1 MKMFIIGFVVAWCV
15 LALLSFVSESI
26 GKGGISLFE
35 GFASTV
41 LTLPL
46 LPFALLYRGGFEIY
60 KKLFRRSK
68 S

>member
-1 MKMFIIGFVVAWCV
+1 MKMFIIGFVAAWFA
-15 LALLSFVSESI
+15 LALLAFISESTC
-26 GKGGISLFE
+26 KGGIILSE

-68 S
+68 P